1 MIFLSWQEER
11 PGEPSA
17 CLWRT
22 WITHQVSCQPATPEQ
37 WQMYISS
44 GIRWTL
50 WDRCFLLTQSHNFSF
65 QDALSIAVSLA
76 LMRIFPSDT
85 FGEINRY
92 PTICPVSFDAVV
104 VGLLFKWWP
113 RHCRFS
119 VWSGWISLYDCN
131 LPALNAI
138 AVARLSR
145 SLSCTDYESLAGWR
159 YLLVS
164 VFLFCRR
171 WCMWKCV
178 CID

>member
-1 MIFLSWQEER
+1 MIFVSSQEENEDR
-11 PGEPSA
+11 LLVCGERESH
-17 CLWRT
+17 T
-22 WITHQVSCQPATPEQ
+22 QVSCQPATPEQ
-37 WQMYISS
+37 WQMNISS

-76 LMRIFPSDT
+76 LLRIFPAHT

-92 PTICPVSFDAVV
+92 PTICPVSFGAVV
-104 VGLLFKWWP
+104 VLLFKWWP
-113 RHCRFS
+113 RHGRFS
-119 VWSGWISLYDCN
+119 VWSGWISLYDCK